1 LEHLPIVLLIFFLA
15 VLFLTFEQS
24 VYEVVEGAGMINNLV
39 FVQKQDGRAS
49 EQILP
54 IQVQLQLG
62 SAIRGQCC
70 QVHAVTNKIQAFYL
84 YTYQLINFAG

>member
-1 LEHLPIVLLIFFLA
+1 M
-15 VLFLTFEQS
+15 LFLTFEQS
-24 VYEVVEGAGMINNLV
+24 VYEVTEGAGMINNLV

-70 QVHAVTNKIQAFYL
+70 DVKFCPVSSFNKNQAYKL
-84 YTYQLINFAG
+84 SS

>member
-1 LEHLPIVLLIFFLA
+1 MLILSSTLQSILFPTVLL
-15 VLFLTFEQS
+15 LTFEQS
-24 VYEVVEGAGMINNLV
+24 TYEVMEGDGMINNLV

-62 SAIRGQCC
+62 SAIRGLC
-70 QVHAVTNKIQAFYL
+70 
-84 YTYQLINFAG
+84 